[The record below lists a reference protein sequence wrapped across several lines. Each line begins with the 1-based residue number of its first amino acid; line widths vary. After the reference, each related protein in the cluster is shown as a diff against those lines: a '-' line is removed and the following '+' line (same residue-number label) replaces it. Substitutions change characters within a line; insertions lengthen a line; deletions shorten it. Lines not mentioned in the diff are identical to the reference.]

1 MTSCA
6 IYAFGCLSL
15 RFSPFEEGC
24 FRLVIFELDND
35 LSRKIF
41 LVNKVWVHTQCIRL
55 IADIHIL
62 DINVVYQVGSN
73 AIKIF
78 AIVFLNANGCPTTI
92 LFDKI

>member
-1 MTSCA
+1 MTSSA
-6 IYAFGCLSL
+6 IYTFGCLSE

-41 LVNKVWVHTQCIRL
+41 LSTSFGSIRMQCIRL
-55 IADIHIL
+55 IAEIHIL
-62 DINVVYQVGSN
+62 DIHVVYQVGNN

-78 AIVFLNANGCPTTI
+78 AIVFLNVSYSN
-92 LFDKI
+92 